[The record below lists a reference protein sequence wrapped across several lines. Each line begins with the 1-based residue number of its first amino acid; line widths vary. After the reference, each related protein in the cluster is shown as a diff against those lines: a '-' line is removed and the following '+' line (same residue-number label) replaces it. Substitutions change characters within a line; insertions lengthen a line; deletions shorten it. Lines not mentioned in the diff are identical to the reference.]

1 MLDPLSVDISLVVSL
16 VVVLVAVAVSDVVV
30 SDDVVVAGA
39 VGGLVVVGRVTAAE
53 PFAVAPAA
61 EPEEVPTMPEE
72 VPTMPEPAV
81 AAGVPIG
88 MSARASAAARS
99 PASGMQSVTA

>member
-1 MLDPLSVDISLVVSL
+1 
-16 VVVLVAVAVSDVVV
+16 
-30 SDDVVVAGA
+30 
-39 VGGLVVVGRVTAAE
+39 
-53 PFAVAPAA
+53 
-61 EPEEVPTMPEE
+61 MPEE

-99 PASGMQSVTA
+99 SASGMQSVTA

>member
-1 MLDPLSVDISLVVSL
+1 MS
-16 VVVLVAVAVSDVVV
+16 AVVV
-30 SDDVVVAGA
+30 SDVAGD
-39 VGGLVVVGRVTAAE
+39 VGGLAVVGGVTAAE

-72 VPTMPEPAV
+72 APTMPEPAV

-99 PASGMQSVTA
+99 SASGMQSVIA